1 MNQKDYYRIL
11 GVAET
16 AGADDIRK
24 AYRNLAFRYHPDR
37 NAGSEE
43 MMKEINEAYAVLSN
57 PSKRNDYDALRQR
70 YGSYARDR
78 FRQTHADQ
86 DIFRDSD
93 IGQIFEELSR
103 AFGFSR
109 PEDLFS
115 RTNFYGPNYRTFQF
129 KQPGFSGSAFFMYG
143 PMRKAY
149 QEQQKAERGRSLR
162 TTMTLKGLNLF
173 QKIAAKKLGIDLPEN
188 GRDWYDAVTITP
200 EQSSGGKVRYLYK
213 KGAVPRELLIK
224 IPPGTRDG
232 QKIKLRGLGGEGKH
246 GGNPGDLYLKID
258 VRTPFLE
265 KIRKLFRNR

>member
-37 NAGSEE
+37 NAGNEE

-57 PSKRNDYDALRQR
+57 PSKRDEYDALRQR
-70 YGSYARDR
+70 YGSFARDR
-78 FRQTHADQ
+78 FRQTYADQ

-93 IGQIFEELSR
+93 IGQVFEELSK

-115 RTNFYGPNYRTFQF
+115 RTNFYGPRYRSFQF
-129 KQPGFSGSAFFMYG
+129 KRPGFSGSAFFMYG
-143 PMRKAY
+143 PMKKAF
-149 QEQQKAERGRSLR
+149 QKQQNTGQGSSLR

-173 QKIAAKKLGIDLPEN
+173 QKIAARKLGIDLPEN
-188 GRDWYDAVTITP
+188 GKDWYDTVTITP
-200 EQSSGGKVRYLYK
+200 EESSAGKVRYSYK
-213 KGAVPRELLIK
+213 KAPVRRELLIK
-224 IPPGTRDG
+224 IPPETRDG
-232 QKIKLRGLGGEGKH
+232 RKIKLKGLGEEGKH
-246 GGNPGDLYLKID
+246 GGEPGDLYLTVK
-258 VRTPFLE
+258 VRTPFLK
-265 KIRKLFRNR
+265 KIRKMFRN